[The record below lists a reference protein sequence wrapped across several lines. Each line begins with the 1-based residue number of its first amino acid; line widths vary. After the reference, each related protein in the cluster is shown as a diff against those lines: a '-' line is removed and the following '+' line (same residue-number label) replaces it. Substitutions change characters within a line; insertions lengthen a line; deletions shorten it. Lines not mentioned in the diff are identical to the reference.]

1 MSRWWRA
8 YDAALDNPKL
18 QRLPGELFK
27 TWFNVCCVASKH
39 GGKLP
44 RLADA
49 AFLLR
54 MKEKDTALAL
64 AALMSAGLLDKDG
77 DSYSPHDWNVH
88 QYKTDNGSN
97 ERVKRYR
104 QKRTEAGLVAQWQ
117 PSAELRQ
124 AVYAANDFSCVYCG
138 SGDDLTVDHKVP
150 EMHGGTHDRGNLQT
164 ACRACNA
171 KKRDLTHDE
180 YVTRCN
186 GAVTAEQ
193 HPQKQ
198 RTETES
204 SVAIATDGKPS
215 SGEVGK
221 IVVRPMPDVALPEEP
236 LSESA
241 RERLWRV
248 GKPALMTLGVP
259 QAKCG
264 QMMGLWLKD
273 SGDNHDRVLGAI
285 LRAHEMAPMDPIP
298 WITASLK
305 QDKPNGKAGSIHAA
319 AEELVAWTRER
330 EAASRSEAP
339 ALLTDVRG

>member
-27 TWFNVCCVASKH
+27 TWFNVCCIASKH

-44 RLADA
+44 KLADA

-54 MKEKDTALAL
+54 MKEKDTALAF

-77 DSYSPHDWNVH
+77 DGYSPHDWNVY
-88 QYKTDNGSN
+88 QYKSDDVT
-97 ERVKRYR
+97 ERVRKHRKGK
-104 QKRTEAGLVAQWQ
+104 QGNVSCNVSQPLQETPPEAETDTEGSEA
-117 PSAELRQ
+117 SA
-124 AVYAANDFSCVYCG
+124 S
-138 SGDDLTVDHKVP
+138 
-150 EMHGGTHDRGNLQT
+150 
-164 ACRACNA
+164 
-171 KKRDLTHDE
+171 
-180 YVTRCN
+180 
-186 GAVTAEQ
+186 
-193 HPQKQ
+193 
-198 RTETES
+198 
-204 SVAIATDGKPS
+204 DGKPS

-221 IVVRPMPDVALPEEP
+221 IVVRPMPDVPLPDEP
-236 LSESA
+236 LSETA

-330 EAASRSEAP
+330 EAAARSEAS
-339 ALLTDVRG
+339 ALLADVRS